1 MLAKLKQ
8 WFFQLILKLMENR
21 KIRTWALCFA
31 LRHASVA
38 RFLSAVGVNDEGTEN
53 EKK

>member
-1 MLAKLKQ
+1 MLNRIKQ
-8 WFFQLILKLMENR
+8 WFFNVVLKLMENR

-38 RFLSAVGVNDEGTEN
+38 KFLAKIGVQEDEQ
-53 EKK
+53 